1 MAGIRR
7 RTVADAPRLAVAGT
21 SGYALSYLHRARILH
36 DEGLVRFVGVADIRK
51 PSPAATAL
59 LPEGGTAH
67 IGVDDLLSA
76 CRPDITVVATPPHAH
91 VQVATAVLRAGSHL
105 LLETPPVLGLDA
117 FETLSNLAA
126 DAGLA
131 CQTGFQSF

>member
-1 MAGIRR
+1 TRR
-7 RTVADAPRLAVAGT
+7 RSA
-21 SGYALSYLHRARILH
+21 
-36 DEGLVRFVGVADIRK
+36 
-51 PSPAATAL
+51 AATAL
-59 LPEGGTAH
+59 RPEGGPAH
-67 IGVDDLLSA
+67 IGVDDLLPA

-131 CQTGFQSF
+131 CQTGFQSFGSSALPVLGAAMAAGKLGDIIGVGAAGAGIRTDAYYHRNPWAGRR

>member
-1 MAGIRR
+1 MP
-7 RTVADAPRLAVAGT
+7 APGPLCRI
-21 SGYALSYLHRARILH
+21 ALS
-36 DEGLVRFVGVADIRK
+36 FTVGVH
-51 PSPAATAL
+51 
-59 LPEGGTAH
+59 GGDH
-67 IGVDDLLSA
+67 
-76 CRPDITVVATPPHAH
+76 PPHAH

-131 CQTGFQSF
+131 CQTGFQSFGSSALPVLGAAIAAGKLGDIIGVGAAGAWI